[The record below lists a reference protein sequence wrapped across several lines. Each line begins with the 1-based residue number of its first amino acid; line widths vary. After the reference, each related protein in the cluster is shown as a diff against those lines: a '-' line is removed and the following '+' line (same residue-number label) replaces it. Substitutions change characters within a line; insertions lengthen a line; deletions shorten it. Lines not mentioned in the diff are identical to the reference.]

1 MTQLRTTLL
10 AAVVLALASVGTGQP
25 PPDQAGTGQTPPDQA
40 GVGQTPPDEAGV
52 GQSPPGQ
59 AGSEVGKVRYEKRG
73 SGIVEIT
80 RNENGTDSERLLT
93 AAEAEKR
100 RGSADNPVTDVGGMV
115 HCEAYSMPRRM
126 APGQSGAL
134 KVMALLSGHYVAL
147 PGSHIKLS
155 LEPVDGLVF
164 GVPVLQTA
172 PAGTRPGKFLGQ
184 PVYDDF
190 ILFDVPL
197 SISDEVKALNKRI
210 ILKGK
215 LYLEV
220 HNGKTGA
227 KVGAFVAEV
236 VGRVDVGKR
245 LADAKVVLPGRSK
258 NGKGITAKKPGKTKA
273 KPKKKTNPGSASK
286 PNGSP
291 TRNGDAAVMEKSDS
305 GDPKEGDADTDSEFT
320 DEAPGLFSIR
330 NMSIGGGL
338 LVILILIILVRRK

>member
-1 MTQLRTTLL
+1 MKISMTQLRTTLL
-10 AAVVLALASVGTGQP
+10 AAVVLALASVGTGQ
-25 PPDQAGTGQTPPDQA
+25 TPPDQA
-40 GVGQTPPDEAGV
+40 GAGQTPPDEAGV
-52 GQSPPGQ
+52 DQPPPGG
-59 AGSEVGKVRYEKRG
+59 AGAVVGKIRYEKRG
-73 SGIVEIT
+73 NGIVEIT

-93 AAEAEKR
+93 AAEAEER
-100 RGSADNPVTDVGGMV
+100 RGSADINMTDAGGMV
-115 HCEAYSMPRRM
+115 HCEAYSKPRRM

-155 LEPVDGLVF
+155 LEPVEGLVF
-164 GVPVLQTA
+164 GVPALQTA
-172 PAGTRPGKFLGQ
+172 PAGTRPGKFQGQ

-197 SISDEVKALNKRI
+197 SVSDEVKAANKRI
-210 ILKGK
+210 TLKGK

-258 NGKGITAKKPGKTKA
+258 NGKGTTAKKPGKTKT
-273 KPKKKTNPGSASK
+273 KPKKKPNPGSASK
-286 PNGSP
+286 SNGSP
-291 TRNGDAAVMEKSDS
+291 TRNGAVMEKSDS
-305 GDPKEGDADTDSEFT
+305 GDPKEGDADTDSELT
-320 DEAPGLFSIR
+320 GEAPGLFSIR